1 MGQEKILSLVRHG
14 GVVIDAK
21 SMLQPSKMDRSLKY
35 WSL

>member
-1 MGQEKILSLVRHG
+1 MGQEKLMSLVRHG

-21 SMLQPSKMDRSLKY
+21 SMMKPSRPSEAVHY